1 MPIHVR
7 DRDLAA
13 HVAAVLAHTEALIAA
28 SRLAIAQGEPVC
40 DRQTANL
47 SAMNDCLNR
56 SAAAC
61 RRPSERHFQT
71 SGVWL
76 ADTGR

>member
-1 MPIHVR
+1 MAIHVR

-13 HVAAVLAHTEALIAA
+13 HAAAVLAHTEALIAA
-28 SRLAIAQGEPVC
+28 SRLAIAQGKPLR

-47 SAMNDCLNR
+47 STMNDRLNR

-61 RRPSERHFQT
+61 SRPSERHFQT

-76 ADTGR
+76 AGTGR